1 MKQSKAKTDLLKRF
15 ADNQEEDE
23 IFGDVE
29 SIDFS
34 SNRQKQQS
42 QQQQQQQQ
50 QNPVQ
55 PNASASSS
63 DEDMLFEKLQD

>member
-34 SNRQKQQS
+34 SNNNNNGMEKTRT
-42 QQQQQQQQ
+42 
-50 QNPVQ
+50 PTMM
-55 PNASASSS
+55 
-63 DEDMLFEKLQD
+63 MLMD